1 MKKTLISMAWLFL
14 VAITAQASVTVGHL
28 RVNDLK

>member
-1 MKKTLISMAWLFL
+1 MKKTLISMAWLLL